1 ANEQNKQ
8 RSNKELKTKE
18 RSEPRASV
26 TALRVV
32 RPAQAVRVEMRDG
45 QPVKVYL
52 RGMRGEVVAASG
64 PWRSSGDWW
73 QEDAWQQDE
82 WDLEIEFSGPSIVG
96 AQHRCAPSRQ
106 NLNLKDSE
114 RINKKTELS
123 GRQRGLYRIYYDAL
137 RQGWFVRGEYD

>member
-1 ANEQNKQ
+1 
-8 RSNKELKTKE
+8 
-18 RSEPRASV
+18 
-26 TALRVV
+26 
-32 RPAQAVRVEMRDG
+32 VRVELRDEL
-45 QPVKVYL
+45 PVRVYL

-82 WDLEIEFSGPSIVG
+82 WDLEIEFGPVG

-106 NLNLKDSE
+106 NLNLKDYE